1 MASYCASK
9 AAIDMLSKTIAVEEG
24 PKVKGCHQ
32 VVVVDFVYVFFLV
45 QGIRSNTVWP
55 GAIATPLLVNNPG
68 ASVDCKRLVE
78 MCFFWEERGPI

>member
-1 MASYCASK
+1 MWKCRN
-9 AAIDMLSKTIAVEEG
+9 AIF
-24 PKVKGCHQ
+24 VK
-32 VVVVDFVYVFFLV
+32 FVIPFLV

-78 MCFFWEERGPI
+78 MFFVFGSKEGPF

>member
-32 VVVVDFVYVFFLV
+32 VVVVVAPDSFPCSGHPQQHGLARRHRHPAAG
-45 QGIRSNTVWP
+45 QQPRGI
-55 GAIATPLLVNNPG
+55 A
-68 ASVDCKRLVE
+68 RLQEVGGDV
-78 MCFFWEERGPI
+78 FFWEERGPI